1 MNSAAHA
8 GRAVRAVSRA
18 AFALGLCAC
27 AGPRLVTV
35 PGGAPAPNAQAVS
48 VDYPPPPAK
57 IEEIAISHGSKTA
70 CVWRDGY
77 WDWTGRRWEWQPG
90 RAVLTPAGCR
100 FADPKLAWTTDSL
113 SFYRPAWYP
122 DPAVASAPKTCA
134 EIACIPAGASA
145 ANGSPS
151 GSSAAIPQ

>member
-1 MNSAAHA
+1 MNFGSHA
-8 GRAVRAVSRA
+8 ERGRRAVACAGLA
-18 AFALGLCAC
+18 AALVAC

-35 PGGAPAPNAQAVS
+35 PSGPPPATAQAVK

-57 IEEIAISHGSKTA
+57 IEEIAISHGTKSP

-90 RAVLTPAGCR
+90 RAVLAPAGCR
-100 FADPKLAWTTDSL
+100 FADPKLEWTTDSL

-122 DPAVASAPKTCA
+122 DPAVAPAPKSCA
-134 EIACIPAGASA
+134 EIACIPAGAS
-145 ANGSPS
+145 PT
-151 GSSAAIPQ
+151 SSNP